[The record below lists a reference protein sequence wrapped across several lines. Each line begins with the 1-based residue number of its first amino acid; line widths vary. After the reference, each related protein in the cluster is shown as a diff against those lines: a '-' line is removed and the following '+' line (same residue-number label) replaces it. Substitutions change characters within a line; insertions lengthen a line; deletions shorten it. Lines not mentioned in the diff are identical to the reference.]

1 MNEIPPSDPFDDLA
15 RELRTG
21 AGREWREEA
30 EQTETETHRYRLRRR
45 TLADLGAE
53 LLHRGDSATV
63 VAGDRIASGRVEGA
77 GTDYVTL
84 VSDAL
89 EVDVRL
95 DRVVLRADR
104 SPAGGGEQAGGSRT
118 WLARLREFEQTGEPV
133 ELWMPATGSSVRG
146 RVEIVASDHLVVVEA
161 LEREVYVPLD
171 AVVMVIRQR
180 TPRRQ

>member
-1 MNEIPPSDPFDDLA
+1 VDESPSSDPFDELA

-30 EQTETETHRYRLRRR
+30 EETEAETHRYRLRRR
-45 TLADLGAE
+45 TYADLGAE

-63 VAGDRIASGRVEGA
+63 VAAGRTASGRVEGA
-77 GTDYVTL
+77 GADYVTL
-84 VSDAL
+84 VSEAL

-104 SPAGGGEQAGGSRT
+104 SPTGGGEQVGGSRT

-133 ELWMPATGSSVRG
+133 ELWLPAAGVAVRG
-146 RVEIVASDHLVVVEA
+146 RIEMVATDHLVVIEA
-161 LEREVYVPLD
+161 MEREVYLPLD